1 MPPTPPAQ
9 TRIPSGT
16 VSNGSVDAFERRR
29 GTRRRRLL
37 ERQAVI
43 FGGLITALLALA
55 LVGLAIWFGAVPAP
69 FNVPFSTPV
78 PQDTTVA
85 QPCPPDGATPVPY
98 GQITVNV
105 YNGTTRGGLAAATA
119 SELESRGL
127 KIAARA
133 NDPYGRYFGATL
145 IRAGQ
150 AGLAQAHT
158 VAALFTGA
166 VVQLDARED
175 TTVDVTLGPDYEA
188 LRPPADAALDAG
200 QPIPAPEGC
209 YVVAIQGEAKPAEG

>member
-1 MPPTPPAQ
+1 
-9 TRIPSGT
+9 
-16 VSNGSVDAFERRR
+16 VSNGSVDEFERQRA
-29 GTRRRRLL
+29 TRRRHLL

-43 FGGLITALLALA
+43 FGGLITSLLALA

-69 FNVPFSTPV
+69 FSVPFSTPTPV
-78 PQDTTVA
+78 DTTLG
-85 QPCPPDGATPVPY
+85 QPCPPQDATPVPY

-133 NDPYGRYFGATL
+133 NDPYGRYYGATL
-145 IRAGQ
+145 VRSGPD
-150 AGLAQAHT
+150 GLAQAYT
-158 VAALFTGA
+158 VAALFPDA

-175 TTVDVTLGPDYEA
+175 ATVDVTLGSEYDA
-188 LRPPADAALDAG
+188 LRPPAEAALDPD
-200 QPIPAPEGC
+200 QPIPAPAGC
-209 YVVAIQGEAKPAEG
+209 YPATVQGDDQAGDDQAGDAPAA